1 MKRKL
6 IKFSN
11 YSFCLTLPKF
21 AIERLGWKKGEEV
34 EVEFDEGTEVIKVY
48 KMSKREKRDEQ
59 DKREKQVKAAK
70 SNKEEAKKEDAIEPE
85 IQPIP
90 KLRW

>member
-1 MKRKL
+1 MALETKRKL

-11 YSFCLTLPKF
+11 YSFCITLPKE
-21 AIERLGWKKGEEV
+21 AIDQMGWKKGDTV
-34 EVEFDEGTEVIKVY
+34 AVVFDDSSGKITV
-48 KMSKREKRDEQ
+48 SKNKG
-59 DKREKQVKAAK
+59 
-70 SNKEEAKKEDAIEPE
+70 SNKGNGRSNSKKTVVSPNSSED

>member
-21 AIERLGWKKGEEV
+21 AVERLGWKKGEEV
-34 EVEFDEGTEVIKVY
+34 EVEFDENTEVIKVF
-48 KMSKREKRDEQ
+48 KAQKNTATKTAAEKPTKTELP
-59 DKREKQVKAAK
+59 
-70 SNKEEAKKEDAIEPE
+70 KKEPTIEAPSIEPE

>member
-1 MKRKL
+1 MSVETKRKL

-11 YSFCLTLPKF
+11 YSFCITLPKE
-21 AIERLGWKKGEEV
+21 AIDKMGWKKGDTV
-34 EVEFDEGTEVIKVY
+34 AVVFDDGDGTILV
-48 KMSKREKRDEQ
+48 SKNK
-59 DKREKQVKAAK
+59 KGAKNNGKSNNKQAAK
-70 SNKEEAKKEDAIEPE
+70 TQNED

>member
-21 AIERLGWKKGEEV
+21 AVERLGWKKGEEV
-34 EVEFDEGTEVIKVY
+34 EVEFDEGTEIIKIF
-48 KMSKREKRDEQ
+48 KATKSSREM
-59 DKREKQVKAAK
+59 AK
-70 SNKEEAKKEDAIEPE
+70 SETKQEKPAKETTKPEAINVEPE

>member
-21 AIERLGWKKGEEV
+21 AVERLGWKKGEEV
-34 EVEFDEGTEVIKVY
+34 EVEFDEGTEIIKIF
-48 KMSKREKRDEQ
+48 KASKSSS
-59 DKREKQVKAAK
+59 KAANSETK
-70 SNKEEAKKEDAIEPE
+70 QEKPAKQSKEEPMHDMVEPE

>member
-1 MKRKL
+1 MALETKRKL

-11 YSFCLTLPKF
+11 YSFCITLPKE
-21 AIERLGWKKGEEV
+21 AVDVMGWKKGETLQV
-34 EVEFDEGTEVIKVY
+34 TFDDRAGKIVV
-48 KMSKREKRDEQ
+48 SKGKNKSQSQPAESM
-59 DKREKQVKAAK
+59 AK
-70 SNKEEAKKEDAIEPE
+70 PIPINNGANGSISGD

>member
-21 AIERLGWKKGEEV
+21 AVERLGWKKGEEV
-34 EVEFDEGTEVIKVY
+34 EVEFDEATEVMKIY
-48 KMSKREKRDEQ
+48 
-59 DKREKQVKAAK
+59 KAAK
-70 SNKEEAKKEDAIEPE
+70 SSNKAAKSEIKQEKPAKEMKEEPSQDNALEPE

>member
-11 YSFCLTLPKF
+11 YSFCITLPKK
-21 AIERLGWKKGEEV
+21 AIEQLGWHKGEEV
-34 EVEFDEGTEVIKVY
+34 EVEFD
-48 KMSKREKRDEQ
+48 SKLRRILVMKDKKPIEKKPL
-59 DKREKQVKAAK
+59 DKDTPT
-70 SNKEEAKKEDAIEPE
+70 KEND

>member
-1 MKRKL
+1 MALETKRKL

-11 YSFCLTLPKF
+11 YSFCITLPKE
-21 AIERLGWKKGEEV
+21 AIDQMGWKKGDTV
-34 EVEFDEGTEVIKVY
+34 AVMFDDQSGKIIV
-48 KMSKREKRDEQ
+48 SKNKGNKSNNRSSNGNSK
-59 DKREKQVKAAK
+59 KSAPAAK
-70 SNKEEAKKEDAIEPE
+70 IEED

>member
-21 AIERLGWKKGEEV
+21 AVERMGWKKGEEV
-34 EVEFDEGTEVIKVY
+34 EVEFDEGTEIIKIF
-48 KMSKREKRDEQ
+48 
-59 DKREKQVKAAK
+59 KAAK
-70 SNKEEAKKEDAIEPE
+70 SSNKAAKSEPKQEKPAKEMKEQPKQDMVEPE

>member
-11 YSFCLTLPKF
+11 YSFCITLPKK
-21 AIERLGWKKGEEV
+21 AVETLGWTKGEEV
-34 EVEFDEGTEVIKVY
+34 EVNFESRAKRIIVKKNNQPVAKNPGKTQKESGIK
-48 KMSKREKRDEQ
+48 
-59 DKREKQVKAAK
+59 
-70 SNKEEAKKEDAIEPE
+70 
-85 IQPIP
+85 PIP

>member
-34 EVEFDEGTEVIKVY
+34 EVEFDEATEVIKVF
-48 KMSKREKRDEQ
+48 KASKSSRQETKSEKATKP
-59 DKREKQVKAAK
+59 DKAE
-70 SNKEEAKKEDAIEPE
+70 KKEPKIEEVTVEPE

>member
-11 YSFCLTLPKF
+11 YSFCITLPKK
-21 AIERLGWKKGEEV
+21 AVEALGWTKGEEV
-34 EVEFDEGTEVIKVY
+34 EVNFESRLKRIIVNKN
-48 KMSKREKRDEQ
+48 SKT
-59 DKREKQVKAAK
+59 QVQKK
-70 SNKEEAKKEDAIEPE
+70 SQQKSSDSEE

>member
-21 AIERLGWKKGEEV
+21 AVEELGWKKGEEV
-34 EVEFDEGTEVIKVY
+34 EVEFDE
-48 KMSKREKRDEQ
+48 
-59 DKREKQVKAAK
+59 AAK
-70 SNKEEAKKEDAIEPE
+70 TIHIFKGGKSTAKSEAKTEKPVKSEKAETKSSED